1 MVFGQ
6 DPAIEA
12 LASAIKMTRAGLG
25 KIDRPIGSFLFSGPT
40 GVGKTEVAKQLAYIL
55 GIELLRF
62 DMSEYMERHA
72 VSRLIGAPPGYVGFD
87 QGGLLTEAVNKKPH
101 CVLLS
106 DEIEKAHPDIFN
118 ILLQVMDHGTLT
130 DNNGRKTDFRN
141 VIIIMTTNAGA
152 EAMQKSTIGFTNA
165 RESGDCLLYTSDAAD
180 E

>member
-1 MVFGQ
+1 MAKIARIPPQSVTVDDRSKLQTLDRDIKSVVFGQ
-6 DPAIEA
+6 DPAVES

-87 QGGLLTEAVNKKPH
+87 QGGLLT
-101 CVLLS
+101 
-106 DEIEKAHPDIFN
+106 
-118 ILLQVMDHGTLT
+118 
-130 DNNGRKTDFRN
+130 
-141 VIIIMTTNAGA
+141 
-152 EAMQKSTIGFTNA
+152 
-165 RESGDCLLYTSDAAD
+165 CLLYTSPSPRD
-180 E
+180 